1 MTTNISDRKSF
12 VTLLLHHLRPI
23 GFPNRPSPDPATH
36 IMAGQTPTRT
46 DLKSRRNIIATL
58 TLLAVMG
65 CQQSDTVVR
74 TEAPLSAP
82 TQTNAPFST
91 SSGDEH
97 PDAQRAL
104 DELVASQGQL
114 SLLSARTP
122 TVWTAQSLALE
133 VLPGSPLPVR
143 FVAEPVPA
151 PAEPVAATKQSV
163 ARPTT
168 AAAPAATAAA
178 APPPT
183 TAAAPPPTT
192 AAAPPPT
199 TAAAPAPAPVVPAAA
214 VVTAAPAAADIAART
229 NSVRAGRGVPALG
242 REASLDS
249 AAAGWAREL
258 ATSGVLRHS
267 GLPQQLLGKP
277 WSTVGENVGFGATS
291 VVIHDALVN
300 SAGHLAN
307 IVSPNFTRLGVGAAV
322 DANGRLW
329 VVELFAG

>member
-1 MTTNISDRKSF
+1 M
-12 VTLLLHHLRPI
+12 
-23 GFPNRPSPDPATH
+23 
-36 IMAGQTPTRT
+36 
-46 DLKSRRNIIATL
+46 KSRRKLLATL

-82 TQTNAPFST
+82 IQTNAPFSIAA
-91 SSGDEH
+91 GDDH
-97 PDAQRAL
+97 PDAQRTL
-104 DELVASQGQL
+104 NELVASKAQL
-114 SLLSARTP
+114 SLISPRTP

-133 VLPGSPLPVR
+133 VLPGSPPPVR

-151 PAEPVAATKQSV
+151 PAEPIAATEFKQSV

-168 AAAPAATAAA
+168 TAAPA
-178 APPPT
+178 T
-183 TAAAPPPTT
+183 TAAAPPP
-192 AAAPPPT
+192 PT
-199 TAAAPAPAPVVPAAA
+199 TAAAPAPVVPAAA
-214 VVTAAPAAADIAART
+214 VVTAAPSAAADIAART
-229 NSVRAGRGVPALG
+229 NGVRSSRGVPALA
-242 REASLDS
+242 REASLDG

-267 GLPQQLLGKP
+267 SLPQQLLGKP
-277 WSTVGENVGFGATS
+277 WSAVGENVGFGATS

-322 DANGRLW
+322 DVNGRLW

>member
-1 MTTNISDRKSF
+1 M
-12 VTLLLHHLRPI
+12 
-23 GFPNRPSPDPATH
+23 
-36 IMAGQTPTRT
+36 
-46 DLKSRRNIIATL
+46 KSRRNIIATL

-192 AAAPPPT
+192 AAAP
-199 TAAAPAPAPVVPAAA
+199 APAPVVPAAA
-214 VVTAAPAAADIAART
+214 VVTAGPAAADIAART

-307 IVSPNFTRLGVGAAV
+307 IVSPSFTRLGVGAAV
-322 DANGRLW
+322 DVNGRLW

>member
-1 MTTNISDRKSF
+1 M
-12 VTLLLHHLRPI
+12 
-23 GFPNRPSPDPATH
+23 
-36 IMAGQTPTRT
+36 
-46 DLKSRRNIIATL
+46 KSRRNLLATL

-74 TEAPLSAP
+74 TEAPLSGP
-82 TQTNAPFST
+82 IQTNGPFSIPA
-91 SSGDEH
+91 GDEH

-104 DELVASQGQL
+104 NELVAGQGQL
-114 SLLSARTP
+114 SLLTARTP

-133 VLPGSPLPVR
+133 VLPGSPPPVR
-143 FVAEPVPA
+143 FVAEPAPA
-151 PAEPVAATKQSV
+151 PAAPIAATEVKQSV

-168 AAAPAATAAA
+168 TTAAPA
-178 APPPT
+178 T

-192 AAAPPPT
+192 AA
-199 TAAAPAPAPVVPAAA
+199 PAPVVPAAA
-214 VVTAAPAAADIAART
+214 GVTAAPSAAGDIAART
-229 NSVRAGRGVPALG
+229 NGVRSSRGVPALA

-267 GLPQQLLGKP
+267 SLPQQLLGKP

-307 IVSPNFTRLGVGAAV
+307 IVSPSFTRLGVGAAV
-322 DANGRLW
+322 DVNGRLW

>member
-1 MTTNISDRKSF
+1 
-12 VTLLLHHLRPI
+12 
-23 GFPNRPSPDPATH
+23 
-36 IMAGQTPTRT
+36 
-46 DLKSRRNIIATL
+46 LKSRRNLLATL

-74 TEAPLSAP
+74 TEAPLSP
-82 TQTNAPFST
+82 PIQTNTPFSIAA
-91 SSGDEH
+91 GDEH

-104 DELVASQGQL
+104 NELVASQGQL

-133 VLPGSPLPVR
+133 VLPGSPPPVR
-143 FVAEPVPA
+143 FVAEPAPA
-151 PAEPVAATKQSV
+151 PAAPIAVTDVKQSV

-168 AAAPAATAAA
+168 TAAPA
-178 APPPT
+178 T

-192 AAAPPPT
+192 A
-199 TAAAPAPAPVVPAAA
+199 APAPVVPAAA
-214 VVTAAPAAADIAART
+214 VVTAAPSAAGDIAART
-229 NSVRAGRGVPALG
+229 NSVRSSRGVPALA

-267 GLPQQLLGKP
+267 TLPQQLLGKP

-307 IVSPNFTRLGVGAAV
+307 IVSPSFTRLGVGAAV
-322 DANGRLW
+322 DVNGRLW

>member
-1 MTTNISDRKSF
+1 M
-12 VTLLLHHLRPI
+12 
-23 GFPNRPSPDPATH
+23 
-36 IMAGQTPTRT
+36 
-46 DLKSRRNIIATL
+46 KSRRNIIATL

-143 FVAEPVPA
+143 SVAEPVPA

-168 AAAPAATAAA
+168 AAAPAATA
-178 APPPT
+178 
-183 TAAAPPPTT
+183 

>member
-1 MTTNISDRKSF
+1 M
-12 VTLLLHHLRPI
+12 
-23 GFPNRPSPDPATH
+23 
-36 IMAGQTPTRT
+36 
-46 DLKSRRNIIATL
+46 KSRRNILASL

-82 TQTNAPFST
+82 IPTDTSFSVPA
-91 SSGDEH
+91 GDEH
-97 PDAQRAL
+97 PAAQGL
-104 DELVASQGQL
+104 LFQPVASEGL
-114 SLLSARTP
+114 PSLLSFRPP
-122 TVWTAQSLALE
+122 TVWTAQSLSLE

-151 PAEPVAATKQSV
+151 PAEPTAVEIKQ
-163 ARPTT
+163 
-168 AAAPAATAAA
+168 PAATRSTAVA
-178 APPPT
+178 APV
-183 TAAAPPPTT
+183 TT

-199 TAAAPAPAPVVPAAA
+199 TAAAPAPVVPAA
-214 VVTAAPAAADIAART
+214 VVSAAPSAASDIAART
-229 NSVRAGRGVPALG
+229 NSVRAGRGVAALG
-242 REASLDS
+242 RDASLDS

-267 GLPQQLLGKP
+267 NLPQQLLGKP

-291 VVIHDALVN
+291 AAIHDALVN

-307 IVSPNFTRLGVGAAV
+307 IVSPSFTRLGVGAAV
-322 DANGRLW
+322 DVNGRLW